1 MRSEASSDVFK
12 VWLYAAA
19 VVLLGAWTAPL
30 LYNAG
35 KAIAEICATKQTNGP
50 LEWLAGICQRTG
62 FPGFFE
68 ASLAVFA
75 VVLFLPFMRWLRG
88 GQAGAGGNPWS
99 FRLPENARART
110 AGQRLASNPRG
121 TRQGVTGFLLVTALF
136 LMIAGVMVLAGV
148 FEWKSPGESVPK
160 LVLRAFAAALGLA
173 VLQEILFRGIAMGIF
188 LRAMR
193 PAAALGM
200 SAVLFALV
208 HFLNPPPG
216 LHVADPDAAGVGFEL
231 LRKIAGQFSEPRVVL
246 GTFTPL
252 LALGGVLA
260 YARWRTA
267 SLCLPIGLH
276 AGWIFT
282 NMILGGVTMAASRPD
297 SILWVIS
304 GASPTQ
310 GLVPLAGILIAG
322 VLSSYLT
329 TPADDTDTPA

>member
-19 VVLLGAWTAPL
+19 SVLLGAWASPL

-35 KAIAEICATKQTNGP
+35 KAVAEICATKQTNGP
-50 LEWLAGICQRTG
+50 LEWLARICQTTD

-68 ASLAVFA
+68 ASLMIFA
-75 VVLFLPFMRWLRG
+75 MILFLPFMQWLRG
-88 GQAGAGGNPWS
+88 GRAGGDRNPWS
-99 FRLPENARART
+99 FRLPDSARTRT
-110 AGQRLASNPRG
+110 AGQRLAKNPHG
-121 TRQGVTGFLLVTALF
+121 LRQGVTGFLLVSALF
-136 LMIAGVMVLAGV
+136 LMIAGVMVLTGI
-148 FEWKSPGESVPK
+148 FEWKSPGENMAK

-200 SAVLFALV
+200 SAGLFALV
-208 HFLNPPPG
+208 HFLNPPPEVT
-216 LHVADPDAAGVGFEL
+216 VADPDAAGVGFEL
-231 LRKIAGQFSEPRVVL
+231 LRNIAAQFSEPRVVL
-246 GTFTPL
+246 GTFVPL

-260 YARWRTA
+260 CARWRTA

-282 NMILGGVTMAASRPD
+282 NMILGGVTVAASRPS
-297 SILWVIS
+297 SIMWVIS
-304 GASPTQ
+304 GASLTQ
-310 GLVPLAGILIAG
+310 GLVALAGILIAG
-322 VLSSYLT
+322 ALTNYLT
-329 TPADDTDTPA
+329 APADDTDIPA